1 MYLPQNMTEYLFLS
15 DFNAGMEDTSVK
27 KLQFHQHDK

>member
-1 MYLPQNMTEYLFLS
+1 MYLPQNMTACLFLS
-15 DFNAGMEDTSVK
+15 NFNAVVVDTSVK